1 MVFERW
7 IMLKMFLTAV
17 ATGHL
22 VLGVMSLIPICKSRL
37 ELAEEEYLCCLKKKG
52 IITSCL
58 GPFLLGVGMTLAG
71 ACPGMVL
78 AQVGAWVPNSIFT
91 LLGCLLGALLYG
103 LVASTVERL
112 TQPKTPFIHHQV
124 HKKLNK
130 PFALLALPA
139 CCLLAV
145 TVLLMELFLPYQDNL
160 EHPEKLSYN
169 IAETI
174 AWPPSVGGMIVGAL
188 QLPMVLVLKDTLG
201 SSSSYVTVM
210 SQWVVTSNLQRK
222 FQYLAVRRTGV
233 GNWWQVFYVSG
244 GIVGGLS
251 SSLASH
257 SLASSQGV
265 GVFEALCGGVV
276 MLLGARLAAGCTSGH
291 GISGVGLLM
300 WLSLLAVPCMFGGA
314 IVTAFIMRASN
325 GSLDRFVNET
335 LGISCHPVILPSCHL
350 ARDLA
355 AGRDKLLFYSQPYL
369 KSNFTRS
376 ELASVGPST
385 AATGSYIEN
394 SCTPTLA
401 TPGGKGGGNSFGC
414 WKVGEVVETAR

>member
-1 MVFERW
+1 MTSNHSNTVAPLSENSSTSSVQHVTDVDKTDFNDKEGAELTPSDKARCVSARDVIQLGVSLVLGWAFGVALEKSRVFEPKSIRLQMVFERW

-335 LGISCHPVILPSCHL
+335 LVI
-350 ARDLA
+350 
-355 AGRDKLLFYSQPYL
+355 
-369 KSNFTRS
+369 
-376 ELASVGPST
+376 
-385 AATGSYIEN
+385 
-394 SCTPTLA
+394 
-401 TPGGKGGGNSFGC
+401 
-414 WKVGEVVETAR
+414 